1 MIERHIM
8 NDNEDTYTITGG
20 PLKPH
25 EYVVIKREISA
36 GDEAWIQNH
45 SATLTGPK
53 KNPRPE
59 LTVGNVGLA
68 LLKRMIVS
76 WHLTRTGQDGKQEL
90 IVLSEQEVE
99 NLPRR
104 ISAYITKVI
113 DKLNPDDEE
122 DDEDFTHAA
131 NGSSGGSSSQGNIV
145 SPKP

>member
-1 MIERHIM
+1 MD
-8 NDNEDTYTITGG
+8 NNEDTYTITGG

-68 LLKRMIVS
+68 LLKRMIVR
-76 WHLTRTGQDGKQEL
+76 WHLTREGEGGKQEM
-90 IVLSEQEVE
+90 ITLSEQEVE

-104 ISAYITKVI
+104 IAAYITKVI
-113 DKLNPDDEE
+113 DQLNPDDEE
-122 DDEDFTHAA
+122 DDEDFMHAA
-131 NGSSGGSSSQGNIV
+131 NGSSGGSSNLGKV
-145 SPKP
+145 VPLKP